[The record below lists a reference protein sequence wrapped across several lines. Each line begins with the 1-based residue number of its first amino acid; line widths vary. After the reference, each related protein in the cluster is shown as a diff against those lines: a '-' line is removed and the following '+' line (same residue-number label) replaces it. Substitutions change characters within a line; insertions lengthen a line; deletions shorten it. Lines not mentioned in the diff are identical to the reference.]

1 MRAFRFRILA
11 QENSRRFLCRRH
23 RQSGARRRPG
33 SALTA
38 GAIGLVMSV
47 TVLGWAGGAVAAP
60 IHTDYAILFSGGIDQ
75 DNNRPRY
82 YDQTLRMWNIVTQ
95 TLGFAAGNVYVLFA
109 DGTDP
114 FLDQCVDEGGFCN
127 DHVDSDWTAVV
138 NAGSPVRAATHD
150 GLHDTF
156 SNLQSL
162 VTSTDSFYFWSFD
175 HGNTQND
182 PNDPNAVVLNAWETA
197 GQPDVITDSEFAGW
211 VDQLAFQAG
220 IFAFGQ
226 CFSGGMVDDLKL
238 GLNPNRFAAW
248 AAAACEPSFGAG
260 WADAW
265 ADGLEAGLR
274 WSRSLGDY
282 ALKNDPFGP
291 FGTGDE
297 HPGYAG
303 ANIHIITNLI
313 STPEPPAFL
322 MFGVMLVTL
331 CTFLP
336 RRGTQQRQRAARRS
350 GADAPAAQ
358 VLAGAGAR
366 SAHGRA
372 ASSWAARRN
381 SVASSA

>member
-1 MRAFRFRILA
+1 MKKNGL
-11 QENSRRFLCRRH
+11 
-23 RQSGARRRPG
+23 RRR
-33 SALTA
+33 SVA
-38 GAIGLVMSV
+38 GAIEKFVTLVGSV
-47 TVLGWAGGAVAAP
+47 WLVLAATGAQAAP
-60 IHTDYAILFSGGIDQ
+60 IHTDYAILFSGGVDQ

-82 YDQTLRMWNIVTQ
+82 YDQTLRMWTIVTQ
-95 TLGFAAGNVYVLFA
+95 TLGFAAENVYVLFA

-114 FLDQCVDEGGFCN
+114 YLDLCVNESGFCN
-127 DHVDSDWTAVV
+127 DHISSDWAVPV

-150 GLHDTF
+150 NLHDVF
-156 SNLQSL
+156 SDLQSTI
-162 VTSTDSFYFWSFD
+162 TSTDSFYFWSFD
-175 HGNTQND
+175 HGDTQND

-197 GQPDVITDSEFAGW
+197 GQPDVVTDSEFAGW
-211 VDQLAFQAG
+211 VDQLVFQAG

-248 AAAACEPSFGAG
+248 AAAACEPSYGAG

-265 ADGLEAGLR
+265 ADGLETGLR

-313 STPEPPAFL
+313 STPEPPAIAL
-322 MFGVMLVTL
+322 FGTMLL
-331 CTFLP
+331 ALFAALP
-336 RRGTQQRQRAARRS
+336 FGDSIRRRS
-350 GADAPAAQ
+350 SGRHAGTAAAQ
-358 VLAGAGAR
+358 ALGIAGAR
-366 SAHGRA
+366 SAQGRA
-372 ASSWAARRN
+372 ASSWAASRN
-381 SVASSA
+381 KVPSSA